1 MRDLSTLRV
10 GDVVKLKHV
19 DDMCF
24 MLDGGLTFKEAL
36 AIGLCNKPTYDDYA
50 LFSNK
55 IVEIASID
63 RLFQFFSVKGG
74 YGVLT
79 FCTGDIA
86 VWPDEQCVNNV
97 NITDIMKFLDGEY
110 DGV

>member
-19 DDMCF
+19 DDMYF
-24 MLDGGLTFKEAL
+24 VLDGGLTFKEAL
-36 AIGLCNKPTYDDYA
+36 ASGLCNKSTYDTYA

-55 IVEIASID
+55 TVEIAGID
-63 RLFQFFSVKGG
+63 EFLHFFSVKDENGR
-74 YGVLT
+74 LT
-79 FCTGDIA
+79 FCIGDIA

-97 NITDIMKFLDGEY
+97 NITDIMEFLDGEY

>member
-19 DDMCF
+19 DDMYF
-24 MLDGGLTFKEAL
+24 VLDGGLTFKEAF
-36 AIGLCNKPTYDDYA
+36 ASGLCNKSTYDTYA

-55 IVEIASID
+55 MVEIAGID
-63 RLFQFFSVKGG
+63 VFLHFFSVKGE
-74 YGVLT
+74 YGALT
-79 FCTGDIA
+79 FCAGDIA

-97 NITDIMKFLDGEY
+97 NITDIMEFLDGEY

>member
-1 MRDLSTLRV
+1 MRDLSTLKV
-10 GDVVKLKHV
+10 GDVVKLKPV

-24 MLDGGLTFKEAL
+24 VMDGTLTFKEAL
-36 AIGLCNKPTYDDYA
+36 ESGVCTKNSYDTYA

-63 RLFQFFSVKGG
+63 EFFHFFSVKGG
-74 YGVLT
+74 YGMLT
-79 FCTGDIA
+79 FYAGDIA

-97 NITDIMKFLDGEY
+97 NITDIMDFLDGEY
-110 DGV
+110 DGI